1 MLEPADH
8 FTLSSFSSFIDFRVL
23 LFQKY
28 LSFKA
33 SPCPIMIEK
42 ATPPRLFPIEV
53 ERSLYQAD
61 IIFNAYQGEQGLVSY
76 ICAVKYSLFLC
87 FKTSPRAKPFL

>member
-1 MLEPADH
+1 MFL
-8 FTLSSFSSFIDFRVL
+8 F
-23 LFQKY
+23 FQKY

-42 ATPPRLFPIEV
+42 ATPPRLFPTEV

-61 IIFNAYQGEQGLVSY
+61 VIFNAHQGEQGLVS
-76 ICAVKYSLFLC
+76 
-87 FKTSPRAKPFL
+87 KTD

>member
-1 MLEPADH
+1 MGSTDQKSSHFNNILLEPAGH
-8 FTLSSFSSFIDFRVL
+8 SLNIFSQFFFFIGFCVL
-23 LFQKY
+23 FSFQKY

-42 ATPPRLFPIEV
+42 GTPPRLIPTEV

-61 IIFNAYQGEQGLVSY
+61 IIFNAYQGEQGLVSE
-76 ICAVKYSLFLC
+76 
-87 FKTSPRAKPFL
+87 TN

>member
-1 MLEPADH
+1 MVYCVL
-8 FTLSSFSSFIDFRVL
+8 L

-42 ATPPRLFPIEV
+42 ATPPRLFPTEA
-53 ERSLYQAD
+53 ERSLFQAD
-61 IIFNAYQGEQGLVSY
+61 IIFNAYEGVEGLVRE
-76 ICAVKYSLFLC
+76 
-87 FKTSPRAKPFL
+87 TD